1 MIPLSRR
8 RFMAGAAGAALAAA
22 VRPAFSGVLAEADI
36 TRLQVGTRQLEV
48 NGRAAT
54 VFEIRQPGG
63 VHGLFTEAGRDFAVR
78 LSNDLAEP
86 TLVHWHG
93 LTPPWRQDGVPDIAQ
108 DALAPGEAYDYHFVN
123 NRAGTHWMHSHVGLQ
138 EQELLAAP
146 LIVRDPAER
155 GLDEQEVVILLHDFS
170 FKPALEILADLK
182 SEGHGGK
189 SETGMGDKSNM
200 GSMGSMGSMMSGM
213 AKGAMGLTKQGA
225 MPGMEM
231 DINDIEYDA
240 YLANDRTLDD
250 PEVVAVEGNGQVRL
264 RIINGATSTNFTIDL
279 GELQGELIAV
289 DGNPVRPVHGS
300 RFPIGVAQRADIR
313 LVVPA
318 GGRAYPVL
326 ALREGAP
333 ERTGIILRPKGAGV
347 AKLASMGMETGPVL
361 DLAFERGLRALAPI
375 SGRPADRQIALDL
388 TGSMQ
393 GYAWGLAVDGED
405 GAKIRVDRGERVEI
419 VMRNR
424 TMMSHPMHLH
434 GHHFQIV
441 GIGGQRISGALRD
454 TVLVPPMTQVT
465 VAFDADNAGRWAFH
479 CHNLYHA
486 AVGMFTTVEYEN
498 VA

>member
-22 VRPAFSGVLAEADI
+22 VRPAFSGVDV
-36 TRLQVGTRQLEV
+36 TRLQVATRQLEV
-48 NGRAAT
+48 NGKAAT

-63 VHGLFTEAGRDFAVR
+63 VHGLFTEAGSDFAVR
-78 LSNDLAEP
+78 LENDLAEP

-93 LTPPWRQDGVPDIAQ
+93 LTPPWRQDGVPDISQ
-108 DALAPGEAYDYHFVN
+108 DALNPGASYDYRFVN

-170 FKPALEILADLK
+170 FKPADEIMAGLK
-182 SEGHGGK
+182 GEGHGGE
-189 SETGMGDKSNM
+189 SGTGMGDMSSM
-200 GSMGSMGSMMSGM
+200 SSMGDMSSMMSGM
-213 AKGAMGLTKQGA
+213 AKGTMESAAQGA

-231 DINDIEYDA
+231 DINDVEYDA

-289 DGNPVRPVHGS
+289 DGNPVRPVRGS
-300 RFPIGVAQRADIR
+300 RFPIGIAQRADIR
-313 LVVPA
+313 LVIPA

-326 ALREGAP
+326 VLREGAM

-347 AKLASMGMETGPVL
+347 AKLASMGTETGPVL
-361 DLAFERGLRALAPI
+361 DLGFERGLRALAPI
-375 SGRPADRQIALDL
+375 SERPADRRVALDL
-388 TGSMQ
+388 TGKMT

-405 GAKIRVDRGERVEI
+405 GAKIPVKRGERVEM

-434 GHHFQIV
+434 GHHFQVV
-441 GIGGQRISGALRD
+441 GIGGQRLDGALRD